1 MQVLVI
7 CMGRGK
13 LGSLVKHLICVL
25 QGLTVIRIRH
35 DANYYNVSDVLCA
48 SFD

>member
-13 LGSLVKHLICVL
+13 LGGLVKHLICVL
-25 QGLTVIRIRH
+25 QGLIVIRIRH
-35 DANYYNVSDVLCA
+35 DAKYYNVSDVLCA

>member
-1 MQVLVI
+1 MV

-13 LGSLVKHLICVL
+13 LGGLVKHLICVL
-25 QGLTVIRIRH
+25 QGLIVIRVRH
-35 DANYYNVSDVLCA
+35 DIKYYNVSDVLCA